1 MNRLK
6 LSRVAQPQSAPP
18 RAKNISMRIVSLL
31 PSATEIL
38 YALGVGDEV
47 VGVTHECDFPPEAA
61 RKPALIKPRVDPT
74 AAPAEIDRQVSEL
87 VARGESIYAVDGDL
101 LASLAPDLIVTQ
113 DLCHVCAASPDDL
126 ATALSRFSRPPRVLT
141 LTPHSLDDVWQDI
154 IRAGEATDTLPRA
167 ESLAADLKARVQA
180 VASITAST
188 DAEVFSAAR
197 TAASTTASAAPQTVA
212 QFTVRPRVA
221 CLEWLDPLYVGGH
234 WVPEMVAIA
243 GGEDV
248 LGRAG
253 HPSFKVTADD
263 VAQSN
268 ADIILV
274 MLCGYNAK
282 RNAAEF
288 QYAKIPSS
296 WQNLPAIRN
305 RRIFAVDANSH
316 FSRPGPRLA
325 DGVELLAHLFNP
337 QRPQPHLPAATYV
350 EL

>member
-1 MNRLK
+1 
-6 LSRVAQPQSAPP
+6 
-18 RAKNISMRIVSLL
+18 MRIVSLL

-38 YALGVGDEV
+38 YALGVGDQV
-47 VGVTHECDFPPEAA
+47 VGITHECDFPPEAA
-61 RKPALIKPRVDPT
+61 GKPALIKPRVDPA

-87 VARGESIYAVDGDL
+87 VARGESIYAVDADL

-154 IRAGEATDTLPRA
+154 IRAGEATDTSQRA
-167 ESLAADLKARVQA
+167 EVLAAELKARVQT
-180 VASITAST
+180 VTSITAST
-188 DAEVFSAAR
+188 HAHAFAAAPAAASATSSAAAQP
-197 TAASTTASAAPQTVA
+197 TAQSAVH
-212 QFTVRPRVA
+212 PRVA

-234 WVPEMVAIA
+234 WVPEMVTIA

-253 HPSFKVTADD
+253 HPSFKVSADD
-263 VAQSN
+263 IAQSN
-268 ADIILV
+268 ADVIVV
-274 MLCGYNAK
+274 MLCGYSAK
-282 RNAAEF
+282 RNAQEF
-288 QYAKIPSS
+288 SAAKIPPS

-325 DGVELLAHLFNP
+325 DGVELLAHLFDP
-337 QRPQPHLPAATYV
+337 QRFATHSPEVGYV
-350 EL
+350 KL

>member
-1 MNRLK
+1 
-6 LSRVAQPQSAPP
+6 
-18 RAKNISMRIVSLL
+18 MRIVSLL

-38 YALGVGDEV
+38 YALGVGDQV
-47 VGVTHECDFPPEAA
+47 VGITHECDFPPEAA
-61 RKPALIKPRVDPT
+61 GKPALIKPRVDPT

-87 VARGESIYAVDGDL
+87 VARGESIYAVDADL
-101 LASLAPDLIVTQ
+101 LGSLAPDLIVTQ

-126 ATALSRFSRPPRVLT
+126 ASALSRFSRPPRVLT

-154 IRAGEATDTLPRA
+154 IRAGEATNTRPRA
-167 ESLAADLKARVQA
+167 ESLAAELKARVQA
-180 VASITAST
+180 VASVTAST
-188 DAEVFSAAR
+188 NAHASSAAQA
-197 TAASTTASAAPQTVA
+197 AASGAASITSSAAPQTVA
-212 QFTVRPRVA
+212 QTAAQSAVRLRVA

-253 HPSFKVTADD
+253 HPSFKVSADD
-263 VAQSN
+263 VAHSN
-268 ADIILV
+268 ADVIVV

-288 QYAKIPSS
+288 QSAKIPQS

-325 DGVELLAHLFNP
+325 DGVELLVHLFDP
-337 QRPQPHLPAATYV
+337 SRCATPPAAAYKK
-350 EL
+350 L

>member
-1 MNRLK
+1 
-6 LSRVAQPQSAPP
+6 
-18 RAKNISMRIVSLL
+18 MRIVSLL

-38 YALGVGDEV
+38 YALGVGDQV
-47 VGVTHECDFPPEAA
+47 VGITHECDFPPEVAG
-61 RKPALIKPRVDPT
+61 KPALIKPRVDPA

-87 VARGESIYAVDGDL
+87 VARGESIYAVDADL

-126 ATALSRFSRPPRVLT
+126 AAALSRFSRPPRVLT

-154 IRAGEATDTLPRA
+154 IRAGEATNTSQCA
-167 ESLAADLKARVQA
+167 AALAAELKAKVQA
-180 VASITAST
+180 IASSTAST
-188 DAEVFSAAR
+188 NAHAFAPAQASAGLFAAAAAR
-197 TAASTTASAAPQTVA
+197 ASSTVPATPQSA
-212 QFTVRPRVA
+212 VRPRVA
-221 CLEWLDPLYVGGH
+221 CLEWLDPFYVGGH

-253 HPSFKVTADD
+253 HPSFKVSADD
-263 VAQSN
+263 IAQSN
-268 ADIILV
+268 ADVIVV

-282 RNAAEF
+282 RNAREF
-288 QYAKIPSS
+288 SAAKIPPS

-337 QRPQPHLPAATYV
+337 QRSQAHPPAAAYV
-350 EL
+350 KL